1 MVLFLC
7 IAVFASDMSLGGRSQ
22 LLTSGVLSQAVLT
35 TATSAPFL
43 QLKAAGKS
51 NSWLLPGLLG
61 TSSSPC

>member
-1 MVLFLC
+1 MALFLC
-7 IAVFASDMSLGGRSQ
+7 NAVFASDMSLGSRSY
-22 LLTSGVLSQAVLT
+22 LLMSGVLSQAVLT
-35 TATSAPFL
+35 TAMSAPFF